1 MDVQLLKTLVDLSQ
15 GEDCVDVAAFFNR
28 FPKNQATLN
37 RLKTLQNLGY
47 IVVLYADDDVDE
59 IGVNKKAFDYFK

>member
-15 GEDCVDVAAFFNR
+15 GEDCVDVSLFFQH
-28 FPKNQATLN
+28 FPKNQATLSK
-37 RLKTLQNLGY
+37 LSALQNLGY

-59 IGVNKKAFDYFK
+59 IGLNKKAFDYFK

>member
-15 GEDCVDVAAFFNR
+15 GEDCVDVAALFNR

-37 RLKTLQNLGY
+37 SLKTLQNLGY

>member
-37 RLKTLQNLGY
+37 SLKTLQNLGY
-47 IVVLYADDDVDE
+47 IIVLYADDDIDE

>member
-1 MDVQLLKTLVDLSQ
+1 MDVQLLKALVDLSNE
-15 GEDCVDVAAFFNR
+15 EDCIDVAAFFQR

-37 RLKTLQNLGY
+37 KLSTLQNLGY

-59 IGVNKKAFDYFK
+59 IGINKKAFDYFK